1 MKTIQKIDYKS
12 DIWQEFDNDKAIG
25 PNLNYEA
32 ARYVSEQDAKKCSKE
47 AYSEREYK
55 YYKNAFWE
63 IVEFIKHVDLDD
75 FKRYLKKQKSKNTK
89 SPTGNTIFSE
99 SKYNAAKQEQLNKL
113 NALLKKVNVL
123 FAQNEISEA
132 QKTLNEAK
140 QLKSTIIKRDSPEFW
155 EPEYIDVT
163 IKPLEAI
170 DVVQNLLSEFNR
182 ERDESYARKLADAI
196 ECERIKFKNISE
208 SDFSLVKQMRR
219 LMNSKA
225 FFDAFAFNQ
234 VWDYD
239 RTIWQYDTLEDF
251 FNRERNLRDNNDPE
265 LSFDD
270 KTKQSIAYMRTLIK
284 SYNEEQTKQRM
295 QNEID
300 ALSASC
306 VE

>member
-25 PNLNYEA
+25 PNLNYKA
-32 ARYVSEQDAKKCSKE
+32 AQYVSEQDVKKCSNE
-47 AYSEREYK
+47 AYNERAYK
-55 YYKNAFWE
+55 HYKNAFWE

-89 SPTGNTIFSE
+89 SPTGNIIFSE
-99 SKYNAAKQEQLNKL
+99 SKYNNAKQEQLNKI
-113 NALLKKVNVL
+113 NALLKKVNAL

-170 DVVQNLLSEFNR
+170 DVVQNLLSEYNR
-182 ERDESYARKLADAI
+182 DRENSRSCKLADAI
-196 ECERIKFKNISE
+196 ERERIKFKNVSE
-208 SDFSLVKQMRR
+208 SDFQLVKQMRR
-219 LMNSKA
+219 LMNSKS
-225 FFDAFAFNQ
+225 FFDAFGFNQ

-239 RTIWQYDTLEDF
+239 RSIWDYDTLENF
-251 FNRERNLRDNNDPE
+251 FNRERHIDGDEPE
-265 LSFDD
+265 LSFNDI
-270 KTKQSIAYMRTLIK
+270 TKQSISYLNVLIK
-284 SYNEEQTKQRM
+284 SYNEERTKQRI

-300 ALSASC
+300 MLGASC
-306 VE
+306 VG